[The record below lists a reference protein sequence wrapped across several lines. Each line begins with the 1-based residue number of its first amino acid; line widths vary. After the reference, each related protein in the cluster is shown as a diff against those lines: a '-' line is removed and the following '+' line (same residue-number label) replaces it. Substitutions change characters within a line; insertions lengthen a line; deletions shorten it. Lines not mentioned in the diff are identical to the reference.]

1 MSEDLGPSNCARQ
14 PTWWFE
20 RSSNGGRSDKAPAA
34 ACAAPV
40 AAAAPPAASA
50 ATPHLTARGAPATL
64 RMRRMTYAEAAAGAA
79 AGSSGS
85 DLQQQ
90 PSTGTSPSLCSAPS
104 FPEEGEDRKRG
115 STPNSPTHA
124 AATVVSPRAATAPAA
139 TPPALVGAHPGTVKL
154 LKEQFER
161 QSSDCSVSGPPRLR
175 CSTASAATA
184 AAVGGGAAVD
194 SHSGGEDSKP
204 WELLSDAKACAEVIQ
219 QLLQEKQQ
227 LQQQVDSL
235 WSQREAFRCANER
248 ISRVLLRQQQQ
259 QPAAAAALVA
269 AAEAAGV
276 TPRKD
281 LGRRPVNVVPSGCLT
296 ARGPRGPR
304 MNRGLEAPHEALT
317 GGGVSLGLSPMVE
330 READALRHPRQHQ
343 PQKRQS
349 GGVPGI
355 APLNLGAVSG
365 ATSSRPRK
373 GLTMRSP
380 LPTAGG
386 LGSRGLQGL
395 GGALTCRPSLAS
407 TALKTPRRRFV
418 DGGIS
423 ARGAGDRAI
432 QRRGSEEP
440 SPRVA
445 VEEALVASM
454 RSMNLLGALGLGGN
468 SSSRKKFKAAAA
480 AAAAAGRWEPTT
492 EAALL
497 RCSSVPEKGYWHST
511 FLCVLKIEGTDFFLD
526 AVLPEQQQQQQQ
538 QQSKARRSGSSFF
551 STSSSHAESS
561 GEHCMNQA
569 RIIASKE
576 TAGAFEVCV
585 RHLWSGDNWLRS
597 VCTSMYWG
605 LPSGVDSAA
614 LPPDQTSRQGLRDED
629 TQAGELG
636 LSRLASTPSDSG
648 REEDEKS
655 AAGGSSSSWS
665 AWDAVAFM
673 YKHSIDALGAPVP
686 GRAAGESESLYVASR
701 SQDLSKGPSRSNSS
715 GSSKGEKGEKTPSTS
730 SSSKS
735 SSSSGSSMNAD
746 SRRAEPF
753 SVSNQLILQDG
764 QAVEELFIVRA
775 SDRRKG
781 LMPLFHHATRKYLH
795 VHPTMGLVGLVPP
808 VSEQE
813 RQLRQQRK
821 EDQQQK
827 KKAKKR
833 LKAKKQQSESQGER
847 QQQRAG
853 AGSSNSTTGGGT
865 ASDSSPQMAGEAV
878 ATSQSSQ
885 SFLKPCRIELI
896 PLGDMVLQQSVQRV
910 LSSVQEAAM
919 QQLQQQ
925 LQQEQSYLG
934 QACQDGIPAGSA
946 AGAHSGGS
954 SSCSSSGEEDSFD
967 GIVASEGGED
977 VDPSTGSSAG
987 TRRPLVP
994 PLGIGA
1000 PAIRAVPGAAATAA
1014 AATAASG
1021 DGSSSSAPQA
1031 PALVE
1036 FRLDDDGVETDVE
1049 EVGSVRR
1056 AKSNS
1061 SSKSSSSNSSSNS
1074 SSRNNNNSSSSVNS
1088 VIVGGGQAYDWLS
1101 SADPTKQ

>member
-1 MSEDLGPSNCARQ
+1 MPAETNASRDHAVSDDVKPLKSRREADSRLLHRRSLLHNLTGRQ
-14 PTWWFE
+14 
-20 RSSNGGRSDKAPAA
+20 AA
-34 ACAAPV
+34 ALA
-40 AAAAPPAASA
+40 AASA
-50 ATPHLTARGAPATL
+50 ATPHLWVARGAPATL
-64 RMRRMTYAEAAAGAA
+64 RMRRLTYAEAAAGAA

-85 DLQQQ
+85 DLQQH

-104 FPEEGEDRKRG
+104 FPDEGEGKQRG
-115 STPNSPTHA
+115 SALTSPTHA
-124 AATVVSPRAATAPAA
+124 AATEPSSTATATPAA
-139 TPPALVGAHPGTVKL
+139 AAPVLVGAHPGTVKL

-161 QSSDCSVSGPPRLR
+161 QSSDYSVSGPSRLR
-175 CSTASAATA
+175 SSTASTAATA
-184 AAVGGGAAVD
+184 AAAVALGGAAAGD
-194 SHSGGEDSKP
+194 SRSGAEDSKP

-269 AAEAAGV
+269 AAEAAGA

-281 LGRRPVNVVPSGCLT
+281 LARRPVNVVPSGCLT

-304 MNRGLEAPHEALT
+304 MNRGLEASNDAFGSSSVLT
-317 GGGVSLGLSPMVE
+317 LSPVVEGGGPQS
-330 READALRHPRQHQ
+330 ALQHPRQHQ
-343 PQKRQS
+343 QQKRQS
-349 GGVPGI
+349 TGVPGI

-365 ATSSRPRK
+365 DTSSRPRK

-380 LPTAGG
+380 LPAAGG
-386 LGSRGLQGL
+386 MISRGLLEGL
-395 GGALTCRPSLAS
+395 VGGPLTCRPSLAS

-432 QRRGSEEP
+432 QRRGPEDT

-454 RSMNLLGALGLGGN
+454 RSMNLLGNLGLGGN
-468 SSSRKKFKAAAA
+468 SSSRKKVKAAAA
-480 AAAAAGRWEPTT
+480 AAAAAGRWEPTP

-526 AVLPEQQQQQQQ
+526 AVLPQQQQQEQQQQQP
-538 QQSKARRSGSSFF
+538 KARRSGSSFF
-551 STSSSHAESS
+551 STSSSHAESR
-561 GEHCMNQA
+561 GERGMNQA

-585 RHLWSGDNWLRS
+585 RHLWPGDNWLRS

-605 LPSGVDSAA
+605 LPSGIDSAA

-648 REEDEKS
+648 REDDEIS
-655 AAGGSSSSWS
+655 AAAGGSSSSWS

-686 GRAAGESESLYVASR
+686 GRAAGESESLYVSSR
-701 SQDLSKGPSRSNSS
+701 SQDLSGGPSRSNSG

-735 SSSSGSSMNAD
+735 SSTSGSSMNAD
-746 SRRAEPF
+746 ARRAEPF
-753 SVSNQLILQDG
+753 SVSNQLILQEG
-764 QAVEELFIVRA
+764 QAAEELFIVRA

-781 LMPLFHHATRKYLH
+781 LMPLFHHASRRYLH

-813 RQLRQQRK
+813 RQLRQQQK
-821 EDQQQK
+821 EEQQQK
-827 KKAKKR
+827 KKTKKR
-833 LKAKKQQSESQGER
+833 LKAKKQQLEL
-847 QQQRAG
+847 QQQQQQQTG
-853 AGSSNSTTGGGT
+853 ASSSNSTTGGGT
-865 ASDSSPQMAGEAV
+865 PSDTSPQNAGQAV
-878 ATSQSSQ
+878 TLQ

-910 LSSVQEAAM
+910 LSTVQEAAM

-925 LQQEQSYLG
+925 LQQQQEQT
-934 QACQDGIPAGSA
+934 CEDEVPAGA
-946 AGAHSGGS
+946 AAAAHSGGS
-954 SSCSSSGEEDSFD
+954 SSCGSSGEEDSFD
-967 GIVASEGGED
+967 GVVASEGGED
-977 VDPSTGSSAG
+977 ADPSVGISTGI
-987 TRRPLVP
+987 RRPLVP

-1000 PAIRAVPGAAATAA
+1000 PAIRTVPGAAATASA
-1014 AATAASG
+1014 ADRTASG
-1021 DGSSSSAPQA
+1021 TPAAP
-1031 PALVE
+1031 PLVE

-1061 SSKSSSSNSSSNS
+1061 SSKSSSSNSSSDS
-1074 SSRNNNNSSSSVNS
+1074 SSNNNNSSNS
-1088 VIVGGGQAYDWLS
+1088 INSTSVGGGQAYDWLS
-1101 SADPTKQ
+1101 SADPTRQ